1 MTQSFLVQ
9 DLIGPFTLSLI
20 WPIMVI
26 HHHPDK
32 KSELPRVRVHAE
44 IVGIWYKGQMGSAW
58 AHALSFTLHCLN
70 INLSKFYLINEVCV
84 SGFLLSRGNYQVKRT
99 TQEKGSRAFAKDL
112 HPISWQQIIQKVLTL
127 PQRCLVLILALFF
140 QQIVCSL
147 YFNVSNCRC
156 KEIRTQAMK
165 NEQSPHPGLMSDCS
179 LDICTIHQLEGKQA
193 QANKLMYHFSSWI
206 DLLLPT
212 PYSHY

>member
-1 MTQSFLVQ
+1 MSRGKKSISNNTLLMTQSFLVQ

-99 TQEKGSRAFAKDL
+99 TQEKEAEHLQKISTLFPGSRLFRRFSL
-112 HPISWQQIIQKVLTL
+112 FL
-127 PQRCLVLILALFF
+127 RGAL
-140 QQIVCSL
+140 C
-147 YFNVSNCRC
+147 
-156 KEIRTQAMK
+156 
-165 NEQSPHPGLMSDCS
+165 
-179 LDICTIHQLEGKQA
+179 
-193 QANKLMYHFSSWI
+193 
-206 DLLLPT
+206 
-212 PYSHY
+212 